1 MVQITAFMTLLGRG
15 FVEDEASVLRGG
27 ALLTPDD
34 LEGGSSSQGGVETG
48 HLANDLPHSCI

>member
-15 FVEDEASVLRGG
+15 FEEDEASVLRGG

-34 LEGGSSSQGGVETG
+34 LERGSSSQGGVETG
-48 HLANDLPHSCI
+48 HLANDLPRS